1 MNAEP
6 QPKHIF
12 LADDDADDC
21 ILFEDALREI
31 CKRSQLTTA
40 NDGMQLM
47 DLLREENQVPD
58 VIFLDLNMPR
68 KNGFECLAEI
78 RENPHL
84 KDIPIVIFSTTA
96 QPEAVNN
103 VYENGANCF
112 VCKPNTFQQL
122 KNAIQHILSINW
134 EEEQTPLS
142 KDAFIFQP

>member
-1 MNAEP
+1 MDAVH
-6 QPKHIF
+6 QPKNIF

-31 CKRSQLTTA
+31 CSISQLTTA
-40 NDGMQLM
+40 NDGIQLM
-47 DLLREENQVPD
+47 ALLHEESIAPD

-78 RENPHL
+78 RENIRL
-84 KDIPIVIFSTTA
+84 RNIPIVIFSTTA

-103 VYENGANCF
+103 VYQNGANYF

-122 KNAIQHILSINW
+122 KKIIQHILSINW
-134 EEEQTPLS
+134 EEEHSQLS
-142 KDAFIFQP
+142 KEQFIFQP

>member
-6 QPKHIF
+6 QPKHIY

-31 CKRSQLTTA
+31 CRHRLLTTA
-40 NDGMQLM
+40 NDGIQLM
-47 DLLREENQVPD
+47 NLLRDVSHVPD

-68 KNGFECLAEI
+68 KNGFECLTEI
-78 RENPHL
+78 RKNPQL

-103 VYENGANCF
+103 VYENGASCF
-112 VCKPNTFQQL
+112 VCKPSTFQQL
-122 KNAIQHILSINW
+122 KNTIHHILSINW
-134 EEEQTPLS
+134 DTEQIPFS
-142 KDAFIFQP
+142 KEAFIFQP